1 MLMSCRSY
9 TREAQIKMKEGDTMT
24 REQPTAYIPSR
35 DNYMTAGLYAEK
47 PGRVLVAMVLN
58 TKTGL
63 PRTKRTWCNVHY
75 NEAGYAYFV
84 KYGYMYYM
92 RDMVEVEY

>member
-1 MLMSCRSY
+1 MD
-9 TREAQIKMKEGDTMT
+9 KESLK
-24 REQPTAYIPSR
+24 REQLIAYIPSR
-35 DNYMTAGLYAEK
+35 DNYMTVGLYDAK
-47 PGRVLVAMVLN
+47 PGKVLIAMVLN
-58 TKTGL
+58 LHTGS
-63 PRTKRTWCNVHY
+63 PRPKRTWCNVHY

>member
-1 MLMSCRSY
+1 
-9 TREAQIKMKEGDTMT
+9 MT

-63 PRTKRTWCNVHY
+63 PRTKRTWCNVYY